1 MSPLIPSILTA
12 VRTYNFTMQP
22 YLVSLFSPHHT
33 LLIHQVC
40 LHTNDKRSLLS
51 WIPYPDFF
59 FFFAHSLSASL
70 RYDMLWQHYFQCL
83 AGESVKCPF
92 RNMALLPEKS
102 VLLSWS
108 SPCLWLGKP
117 RQLFLGC
124 LRESGLPISKVM
136 CHRFTDSPKD
146 LVPLSS
152 AHLQS

>member
-1 MSPLIPSILTA
+1 MSPLIPSTLTA
-12 VRTYNFTMQP
+12 VRMYNFTMLP
-22 YLVSLFSPHHT
+22 YLVSLFLRHHT

-51 WIPYPDFF
+51 WIPPPDFF
-59 FFFAHSLSASL
+59 FARSLSASL
-70 RYDMLWQHYFQCL
+70 RYDMLWQHYLHCL

-92 RNMALLPEKS
+92 WNMAHLTEKS

-108 SPCLWLGKP
+108 SPCLWLGEP
-117 RQLFLGC
+117 RQLFLGH
-124 LRESGLPISKVM
+124 LKESGLPISKVTH
-136 CHRFTDSPKD
+136 HRFTDPPKD